1 MIWGTEEKN
10 LARSPSPFTALAVFF
25 IVFSSLFY
33 CSCEPNRKFS
43 VESWK
48 QASPKDRFWMADDF
62 LQSVQTKGMTLDEL
76 KSLLGE
82 PDYSQSTLVYY
93 LNDTVSPLSQAHEL
107 LSDNRPVSLIFFTK
121 GVVTYT
127 RCQTGDTNA
136 AKPFE
141 AAQWQTATPAQRS
154 QMCGN
159 MPDLKGMVEAEVIEI
174 LGKADETE
182 VNYYLGYRGLDTQTL
197 TFILNRD
204 GKTGCAENIE
214 H

>member
-1 MIWGTEEKN
+1 LT
-10 LARSPSPFTALAVFF
+10 RSPSLFKSLAVFC
-25 IVFSSLFY
+25 VFLSTLFY
-33 CSCEPNRKFS
+33 CGCEPNRKFS

-48 QASPKDRFWMADDF
+48 KAAPEERYYMADDF
-62 LQSVQTKGMTLDEL
+62 LRSVQTEGLTLDEL
-76 KSLLGE
+76 KSFLGE

-93 LNDTVSPLSQAHEL
+93 LNDTISPLSQAHDL
-107 LSDNRPVSLIFFTK
+107 FNFNRPVLFIPFNK
-121 GVVTYT
+121 GVVTST

-141 AAQWQTATPAQRS
+141 AAQWQTARPTQRS

-159 MPDLKGMVEAEVIEI
+159 MPDLKGMTEAEVIAM

-197 TFILNRD
+197 TFILNRE
-204 GKTGCAENIE
+204 GKTICAENIE

>member
-1 MIWGTEEKN
+1 LT
-10 LARSPSPFTALAVFF
+10 RSLSPFKALAVFF
-25 IVFSSLFY
+25 IVFSALVF
-33 CSCEPNRKFS
+33 CGCEPNRKFS

-48 QASPKDRFWMADDF
+48 QASPKERYWMADDF
-62 LQSVQTKGMTLDEL
+62 LQSVETKGMTIDEL

-82 PDYSQSTLVYY
+82 PDYAQKTLVYY
-93 LNDTVSPLSQAHEL
+93 LDDKVSPLTQAHD
-107 LSDNRPVSLIFFTK
+107 LSSYYRPVLLVFFTK

-136 AKPFE
+136 EKPFE

-159 MPDLKGMVEAEVIEI
+159 MLDLKGMTEAEVIEI
-174 LGKADETE
+174 LGEADETE
-182 VNYYLGYRGLDTQTL
+182 ANYYLGYRGLDTQTL

-204 GKTGCAENIE
+204 GKTICAENIE